1 MFKTD
6 TGLFNKDYRNKAF
19 KMYHPK
25 TGFTIQL
32 NTKKIIDS
40 FRAYGPN
47 FIVDKL
53 RYLIMIETDFV
64 CRLISHKPLSL
75 LYSFFRKAQHQVILS
90 F

>member
-6 TGLFNKDYRNKAF
+6 IGLFKKDYRNKAF

-40 FRAYGPN
+40 LRAYGPN

-53 RYLIMIETDFV
+53 RYLIMIETDCITFLIVKNTICLFV
-64 CRLISHKPLSL
+64 G
-75 LYSFFRKAQHQVILS
+75 
-90 F
+90 